1 LAIEETLQ
9 GGNMI
14 TREMTISDIISKH
27 PETIEVFRAFGLDC
41 MECQIAD
48 YEEVEHGAGVHN
60 VDIVQL
66 LEALNDAVKG

>member
-1 LAIEETLQ
+1 
-9 GGNMI
+9 MI
-14 TREMTISDIISKH
+14 TREMTISEIISRH
-27 PETIEVFRAFGLDC
+27 PETIEVFRDFGLDC

-66 LEALNDAVKG
+66 LEALNKVIKD

>member
-1 LAIEETLQ
+1 
-9 GGNMI
+9 MI

-27 PETIEVFRAFGLDC
+27 PETIEVFRTFCLDC

-48 YEEVEHGAGVHN
+48 YEEVEHGAGVPN

-66 LEALNDAVKG
+66 LEALNKAVKG

>member
-1 LAIEETLQ
+1 
-9 GGNMI
+9 MI

-27 PETIEVFRAFGLDC
+27 PETIEVFRRFGLDC

-66 LEALNDAVKG
+66 LEALNAAVKG

>member
-1 LAIEETLQ
+1 
-9 GGNMI
+9 MI
-14 TREMTISDIISKH
+14 TREMTISDIISKY
-27 PETIEVFRAFGLDC
+27 PETIEVFRRFGLDC

-66 LEALNDAVKG
+66 LEALNKSLKG